1 MKSLLFTGALLLASA
16 SAHALPIHLNFSYT
30 GFYDQEA
37 GAFRP
42 DVALS
47 GAFAGDDLDGDGL
60 LEREELRSLTVDG
73 TDYVACAAT
82 SNASYHCG
90 ADSFL
95 YSPTDGLSFSL
106 GAYGS
111 DPEGWVGGGHLIE
124 TGNMRYDYQFNPG
137 GSTGQHLYWT
147 RSTLLRMTPV
157 ATAVSFPMAR
167 LPAAR
172 LLAARMPAASLL
184 AVAATAAP
192 TPAAAASAV
201 PVPEPA
207 TWTMMAL
214 GLAGIGL
221 WQRRRRPSP

>member
-1 MKSLLFTGALLLASA
+1 MKSLLVTGALLFASA
-16 SAHALPIHLNFSYT
+16 SVHALPIHMNFSYT

-37 GAFRP
+37 GAFRR

-47 GAFAGDDLDGDGL
+47 GVFAGDDLDGDGL
-60 LEREELRSLTVDG
+60 LEREELRALTVDG
-73 TDYVACAAT
+73 TDYVACAAA

-95 YSPTDGLSFSL
+95 YSPTGGLSFSL
-106 GAYGS
+106 GAHGS

-137 GSTGQHLYWT
+137 ASTEQHLYWT
-147 RSTLLRMTPV
+147 RSTLLQMTPV
-157 ATAVSFPMAR
+157 ATAVSFPMSR

-172 LLAARMPAASLL
+172 LLAVSASAAGSPAAGSP
-184 AVAATAAP
+184 AAAS
-192 TPAAAASAV
+192 PAAAASAAS
-201 PVPEPA
+201 VPEPA
-207 TWTMMAL
+207 TWAMMAL

-221 WQRRRRPSP
+221 WRRRRPLP

>member
-1 MKSLLFTGALLLASA
+1 MKSLLITGTLLLASA
-16 SAHALPIHLNFSYT
+16 SVHALPIHMNFSYT

-37 GAFRP
+37 GAFRR

-47 GAFAGDDLDGDGL
+47 GAFAGDDRDGDGL
-60 LEREELRSLTVDG
+60 LEREELRALTVDG
-73 TDYVACAAT
+73 TDYLACAAT

-95 YSPTDGLSFSL
+95 YSPTGGLSFSL

-137 GSTGQHLYWT
+137 GNSEQHLYWT
-147 RSTLLRMTPV
+147 RSTLLQMTPV
-157 ATAVSFPMAR
+157 ATVVSFPVSR

-172 LLAARMPAASLL
+172 LMAVSSAAVVSQ
-184 AVAATAAP
+184 ATG
-192 TPAAAASAV
+192 AAAVSAV
-201 PVPEPA
+201 SVPEPA
-207 TWTMMAL
+207 TWAMMAL

-221 WQRRRRPSP
+221 WRRRRPLP